1 MFTFSQ
7 AAIIGLIFIA
17 GTVSYLQV
25 KKKNAWYWIIAYWV
39 LLTIKN
45 LFDLLKI

>member
-7 AAIIGLIFIA
+7 AAIIGLILIA
-17 GTVSYLQV
+17 GTVSYLQI

-45 LFDLLKI
+45 IFDYFKI